1 MYGGIIAVGYTIFT
15 TSLIGNKIDEDNKK
29 QALQNL
35 HFENQIRNF
44 ETQVQNLEKKIV
56 EQKEESNAFMATSI
70 IGMGLTFGL
79 GIMSAW
85 KRN

>member
-29 QALQNL
+29 QDRI
-35 HFENQIRNF
+35 NQQF
-44 ETQVQNLEKKIV
+44 DASCKI
-56 EQKEESNAFMATSI
+56 QKERIQELESKLQEHKETSDAYMATSI
-70 IGMGLTFGL
+70 VGMGLAFGL

-85 KRN
+85 KRV